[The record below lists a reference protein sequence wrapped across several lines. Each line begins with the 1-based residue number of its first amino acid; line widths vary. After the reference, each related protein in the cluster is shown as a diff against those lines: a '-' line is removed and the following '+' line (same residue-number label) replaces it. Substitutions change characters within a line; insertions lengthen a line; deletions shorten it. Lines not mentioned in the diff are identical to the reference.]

1 MKTAVIIS
9 GGNIEE
15 DFALRFLQGKKY
27 DCVIAADRGLQFLK
41 KHGMRPTH
49 IVGDFDSLPE
59 GEGDSIDQID
69 VQREKECGKSHI
81 LEAYENDPEV
91 TIRKFQP
98 EKDWTDTEIA
108 AELAVELGCETM
120 DILGATGTRLDHV
133 MGNIQLLA
141 LMLER
146 GRDCYLIDSRNKIYM
161 REKAFDLCR
170 EKQWGHYLSLFAYGG
185 DVTGLTLKGV
195 KYPLDGFTLGTVG
208 TRGVS
213 NEIVDEIA
221 HISFESGKLL
231 VMETRD

>member
-59 GEGDSIDQID
+59 GEKQE
-69 VQREKECGKSHI
+69 RTFSHI
-81 LEAYENDPEV
+81 LEEYENDPEV

-120 DILGATGTRLDHV
+120 DILGATGTRVDHV

-185 DVTGLTLKGV
+185 DVTGLTLRGV